1 MAGGDTSFKL
11 VGTVS
16 AIAAGVAAKKVITTG
31 WKLATGN
38 PPPANPEDPE
48 VSWGEAVAFAIASG
62 AVVGVSRLIVARKV
76 ADYWTRSTGTVP
88 ENVNEV
94 T

>member
-11 VGTVS
+11 IGTVS
-16 AIAAGVAAKKVITTG
+16 ALAAQAVAKKVIVSG
-31 WKLATGN
+31 WKLATGK
-38 PPPANPEDPE
+38 PPPANPEDSS
-48 VSWGEAVAFAIASG
+48 VSWPEAVSFAIASG
-62 AVVGVSRLIVARKV
+62 AVVGVARLIVTRKV
-76 ADYWTRSTGTVP
+76 ADYWARSTGSTP

>member
-16 AIAAGVAAKKVITTG
+16 ALAAQAVAKKVIVSG

-38 PPPANPEDPE
+38 PPPANPEDSE
-48 VSWGEAVAFAIASG
+48 VSWAEAVAFAIASG
-62 AVVGVSRLIVARKV
+62 AVIGVARLVVTRKV
-76 ADYWTRSTGTVP
+76 AEYWTRSTGSTP
-88 ENVNEV
+88 ESVHEV

>member
-16 AIAAGVAAKKVITTG
+16 ALAAQAVAKKVMTSG

-38 PPPANPEDPE
+38 PPPANPEDPS
-48 VSWGEAVAFAIASG
+48 VSWNEAVAFAIASG
-62 AVVGVSRLIVARKV
+62 AIVGVVRLVVTRKV
-76 ADYWTRSTGTVP
+76 AEYWARSTGSTP

>member
-1 MAGGDTSFKL
+1 MAGGDRSFKL
-11 VGTVS
+11 IGTIS
-16 AIAAGVAAKKVITTG
+16 AIAAGAAAKKVITTG

-48 VSWGEAVAFAIASG
+48 VSWGEAIAFAVASG

-76 ADYWTRSTGTVP
+76 ANYWTRSTGTTP
-88 ENVNEV
+88 ETVHEV

>member
-16 AIAAGVAAKKVITTG
+16 AIAAQAVAKKVMTSG

-38 PPPANPEDPE
+38 PPPANPEDPS
-48 VSWGEAVAFAIASG
+48 VSWNEAVAFAIASG
-62 AVVGVSRLIVARKV
+62 AIIGVTRLIVTRKV
-76 ADYWTRSTGTVP
+76 AEYWTKSTGKTP

>member
-11 VGTVS
+11 IGTVS
-16 AIAAGVAAKKVITTG
+16 ALAAQAVAKKVIISG

-38 PPPANPEDPE
+38 PPPANPEDSE
-48 VSWGEAVAFAIASG
+48 VSWGEAIAFAIASG
-62 AVVGVSRLIVARKV
+62 AVVGVARLVVTRKV
-76 ADYWTRSTGTVP
+76 AEYWVRSTGTTP
-88 ENVNEV
+88 ETVHEV

>member
-1 MAGGDTSFKL
+1 MSGGDTSFKL

-16 AIAAGVAAKKVITTG
+16 AFAAQAVAKKVIVSG

-38 PPPANPEDPE
+38 PPPANPEDSE

-62 AVVGVSRLIVARKV
+62 AVVGVVRLVVTRKV
-76 ADYWTRSTGTVP
+76 AEYWSRSTGTTP

>member
-11 VGTVS
+11 VGTVG
-16 AIAAGVAAKKVITTG
+16 ALAAQAAAKKVMTSG

-48 VSWGEAVAFAIASG
+48 VSWGEAVAFAVASG
-62 AVVGVSRLIVARKV
+62 AIVGVARLIVTRKI
-76 ADYWTRSTGTVP
+76 ASYWARSTGTTP